1 MVTDPLG
8 QTEQFA
14 EAGATSVVAH
24 IEASPD
30 PEPVIERARSLG
42 LGVGI
47 SLNPPTPLDA
57 VLPYLERVDVLN
69 VMTVNPGWAGQRFIR
84 DMLPK
89 IEAARA
95 EIDRRGLDVAI
106 AVDGG
111 IDLETGRDA
120 LDAGAN
126 VLGAASAIFSR
137 PDPANERRTPDG
149 GRHPRRR
156 RRSRHPALRRAQ
168 PAARRVRGAHR
179 SRRGRGARR
188 RARSRPLPRHPRR
201 DDAEARRLPGVP
213 APPDG
218 RQDERRVHHHADGEV
233 DVGGQ
238 GARADGR
245 SRRLHLEAVRPDG
258 TGRAREDDASSD
270 A

>member
-1 MVTDPLG
+1 MAARYKLAPSILSADFARLGEEVARIEKYADLLHVDAMDGHFVPPITIGPVVVKALRAVTSLPLECHLMVTDPLG

-84 DMLPK
+84 DVLPK

-137 PDPANERRTPDG
+137 PDPAEAARALKELLNER
-149 GRHPRRR
+149 
-156 RRSRHPALRRAQ
+156 
-168 PAARRVRGAHR
+168 
-179 SRRGRGARR
+179 
-188 RARSRPLPRHPRR
+188 
-201 DDAEARRLPGVP
+201 EAN
-213 APPDG
+213 A
-218 RQDERRVHHHADGEV
+218 
-233 DVGGQ
+233 
-238 GARADGR
+238 
-245 SRRLHLEAVRPDG
+245 
-258 TGRAREDDASSD
+258 
-270 A
+270 

>member
-1 MVTDPLG
+1 MAARYKLAPSILSADFARLGEEVARIEKYADLLHVDAMDGHFVPPITIGPVVVKALRAVTSLPLECHLMVTDPLG

-137 PDPANERRTPDG
+137 PDPAEAARALKELLNER
-149 GRHPRRR
+149 
-156 RRSRHPALRRAQ
+156 
-168 PAARRVRGAHR
+168 
-179 SRRGRGARR
+179 
-188 RARSRPLPRHPRR
+188 
-201 DDAEARRLPGVP
+201 EAN
-213 APPDG
+213 A
-218 RQDERRVHHHADGEV
+218 
-233 DVGGQ
+233 
-238 GARADGR
+238 
-245 SRRLHLEAVRPDG
+245 
-258 TGRAREDDASSD
+258 
-270 A
+270 

>member
-1 MVTDPLG
+1 MAARYKLAPSILSADFARLGEEVARIEKYADLLHIDAMDGHFVPPITIGPVVVKALRAVTSLPLECHLMVTDPLG
-8 QTEQFA
+8 QTAQFA

-24 IEASPD
+24 IEATPD

-57 VLPYLERVDVLN
+57 ILPFLERVDVLN
-69 VMTVNPGWAGQRFIR
+69 VMTVNPGWAGQRFIS

-111 IDLETGRDA
+111 IDLDTGRDA
-120 LDAGAN
+120 LDAGAT

-137 PDPANERRTPDG
+137 PDPAE
-149 GRHPRRR
+149 
-156 RRSRHPALRRAQ
+156 
-168 PAARRVRGAHR
+168 AARALKELLSER
-179 SRRGRGARR
+179 
-188 RARSRPLPRHPRR
+188 
-201 DDAEARRLPGVP
+201 EAN
-213 APPDG
+213 A
-218 RQDERRVHHHADGEV
+218 
-233 DVGGQ
+233 
-238 GARADGR
+238 
-245 SRRLHLEAVRPDG
+245 
-258 TGRAREDDASSD
+258 
-270 A
+270 